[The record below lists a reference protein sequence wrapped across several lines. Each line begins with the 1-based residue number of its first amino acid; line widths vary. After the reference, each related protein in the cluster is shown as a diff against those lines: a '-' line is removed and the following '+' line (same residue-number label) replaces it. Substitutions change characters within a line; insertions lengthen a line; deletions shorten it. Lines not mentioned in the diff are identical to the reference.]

1 MELLKHTALE
11 LGAMIAKGEISS
23 ADVLAAVFAAIEA
36 KDKDVNAY
44 IGLSEELAMSQ
55 ASALDAAADGP
66 LKGVPIAVKDNICT
80 KGVKTT
86 CASKMLADFVPPFD
100 ATVVEKLKAA
110 G

>member
-23 ADVLAAVFAAIEA
+23 ADVTDAVFAAIEA

-55 ASALDAAADGP
+55 ASACLAPATIAAAARMP
-66 LKGVPIAVKDNICT
+66 LPQPT
-80 KGVKTT
+80 SMT
-86 CASKMLADFVPPFD
+86 SSPPFISFC
-100 ATVVEKLKAA
+100 KR
-110 G
+110 

>member
-23 ADVLAAVFAAIEA
+23 ADVTDAVFAAIEA

-55 ASALDAAADGP
+55 ASASDAAADGP

-100 ATVVEKLKAA
+100 
-110 G
+110 